1 MASITTTA
9 NNINFKEER
18 FPGLA
23 MKYFMENGSP
33 LSIKSGPYQDVL
45 DSDSIYT
52 LNNRKQWMS
61 VSDAVIEE
69 LKGHVRSTTG
79 LNIKTMQPVVN
90 EFHPGLP
97 NALRS
102 EATRFR
108 DGRIRF
114 VVLGTLDTGSSAL
127 IVFEREKYNAF
138 IFKTNAQKAAE
149 EAQKALQEAQK
160 TGEEAAMKAEI
171 GRAHV

>member
-9 NNINFKEER
+9 NNINFNEAR

-138 IFKTNAQKAAE
+138 IFKINAQKAFKEAHEAHE
-149 EAQKALQEAQK
+149 EDDGSYKL
-160 TGEEAAMKAEI
+160 
-171 GRAHV
+171 